1 MCIDKLQVVYH
12 SLIFDYLS
20 FSPSL
25 VHPSYTHFKNIIEPI
40 SIFLLTKCRITG
52 WVWDRD
58 DERQKG
64 QVDPAADGLDGEAEA
79 ESGRSSGL
87 IFSPFFNLLLNV
99 ASQRMM
105 GEMETTRV
113 EEQENYWLI
122 QYQKLLDSKPKGLEE
137 AEGKMDAKVK
147 LWSQRWQQQLLF
159 FQVKQLLVDCGA
171 EELVPVFAKK
181 KVKNAISA
189 IGVALQKALASLQKI
204 LFNCRSIFCLQVTFK
219 EVAFLSEVD
228 LKQVSLS
235 FQLAHNL
242 DQPCPDGDLKR
253 VPEKTS
259 SLRDRW
265 SCSTRGL
272 GEDQLRGRCR

>member
-87 IFSPFFNLLLNV
+87 IFSPF
-99 ASQRMM
+99 
-105 GEMETTRV
+105 
-113 EEQENYWLI
+113 
-122 QYQKLLDSKPKGLEE
+122 
-137 AEGKMDAKVK
+137 
-147 LWSQRWQQQLLF
+147 
-159 FQVKQLLVDCGA
+159 
-171 EELVPVFAKK
+171 
-181 KVKNAISA
+181 
-189 IGVALQKALASLQKI
+189 
-204 LFNCRSIFCLQVTFK
+204 SIFCWMLPHRGWW
-219 EVAFLSEVD
+219 ARWRRR
-228 LKQVSLS
+228 
-235 FQLAHNL
+235 
-242 DQPCPDGDLKR
+242 G
-253 VPEKTS
+253 
-259 SLRDRW
+259 LRSRRTTGW
-265 SCSTRGL
+265 SNIRSCSTANPRGL
-272 GEDQLRGRCR
+272 RRQKARWTPRWNSDHNDGSNNNFFSGETTSSGLWCRGACACLCQEEGEKCNQCHRGCTSKSSRLSPKKSYSTADQYFASR